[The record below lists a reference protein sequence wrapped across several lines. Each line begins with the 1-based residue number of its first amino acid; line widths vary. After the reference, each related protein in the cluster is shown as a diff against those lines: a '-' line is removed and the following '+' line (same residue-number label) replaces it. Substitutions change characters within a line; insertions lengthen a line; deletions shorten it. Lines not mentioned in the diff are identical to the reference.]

1 MRTALQKADWDL
13 IISDYVM
20 PGFGGLEALELFKE
34 KGLDV
39 PFIIVSGHIGEDI
52 AVGAMH
58 AGADDY
64 LMKDRLGRLVSAIER
79 SLRQAEERRAHAS
92 AASALRDSEERFRQL
107 AENIGAVFFMFEEPN
122 GDSPGSVSY
131 VRDRKSVV

>member
-1 MRTALQKADWDL
+1 MGQPLRILFVEDSPEDAELLLRDLRRGGYEPHHECVACAEAMRTALQKADWDL

-64 LMKDRLGRLVSAIER
+64 LM
-79 SLRQAEERRAHAS
+79 
-92 AASALRDSEERFRQL
+92 
-107 AENIGAVFFMFEEPN
+107 
-122 GDSPGSVSY
+122 
-131 VRDRKSVV
+131 